1 MSIPTYKAH
10 NLILDT
16 TLSIG
21 ILGMLCYAALLVFCF
36 RLIQLSRLRGIE
48 ALVVAYIV
56 FTLTWFECAQFT
68 HIAWWVL
75 NLSGGEESFADR
87 YNKI

>member
-1 MSIPTYKAH
+1 MS
-10 NLILDT
+10 
-16 TLSIG
+16 LS
-21 ILGMLCYAALLVFCF
+21 
-36 RLIQLSRLRGIE
+36 GIE

-75 NLSGGEESFADR
+75 SLSGGEESPADR